1 MTTKILVDAHAGW
14 DVEVECKAV
23 KDSGEVISTSNHL
36 VKKFTVQDFYIHSNM
51 VITSIKEV
59 KPA

>member
-1 MTTKILVDAHAGW
+1 MTTKVLVDAHAGW

-23 KDSGEVISTSNHL
+23 KEDGEVISTSHHL
-36 VKKFTVQDFYIHSNM
+36 VKKHTTQEFYIHSNM